1 MNILVVCAGGIS
13 TSILVENMKMHA
25 DNYDTIKATSLDHL
39 KHYIDNVDVVL
50 AAPQISFAIEQ
61 LEMKCKEK
69 NIPLFVIDKQI
80 YGNMDGKAVM
90 ANLKKSLQN
99 MSLNDRKIKYT
110 IAIFCASSLSFEKL
124 NAKLQTEIPNNKT
137 IVQMK
142 KINSNEINKLTFD
155 EDLVVLTP
163 QTRYLY
169 EDLKTKYSEE
179 KIYYID
185 MDTYAFLNLDKIAKK
200 ILVKLNILKEEL

>member
-1 MNILVVCAGGIS
+1 
-13 TSILVENMKMHA
+13 
-25 DNYDTIKATSLDHL
+25 
-39 KHYIDNVDVVL
+39 
-50 AAPQISFAIEQ
+50 
-61 LEMKCKEK
+61 
-69 NIPLFVIDKQI
+69 
-80 YGNMDGKAVM
+80 
-90 ANLKKSLQN
+90 
-99 MSLNDRKIKYT
+99 
-110 IAIFCASSLSFEKL
+110 
-124 NAKLQTEIPNNKT
+124 
-137 IVQMK
+137 MK

-200 ILVKLNILKEEL
+200 ILVKLNILKEEI